1 MRIRRA
7 AAAGLLCGA
16 LAGCGSDAGSA
27 AGPSSDVPAS
37 SGASASGAMAGGSAP
52 GAVQNASPG
61 AIPGG
66 SPGAN
71 PGASPG
77 ALPGASPSAGSAG
90 IPASALLQ
98 PADVGGAK
106 AEKLPEGEFAHVRPL
121 RPCGDE
127 PYPSDRLR
135 TAAVAMRYMV
145 RSDEGTVPT
154 IVTEFAGRGGAAE
167 QFADIRAALDRCPGG
182 LGEGQR
188 RWSVIGSGIAG
199 DESVLVRIDER
210 FSYADEEP
218 ATVSQFAGV
227 ARSGDMLVVVADVG
241 WENLGGSE
249 DLVRDLT
256 GKAVRR
262 AG

>member
-16 LAGCGSDAGSA
+16 LTACGSDAGSA
-27 AGPSSDVPAS
+27 AGPSPAVSSPGVSSPGGSSPDVSS
-37 SGASASGAMAGGSAP
+37 SGLSSPGGASPGGSSAGGSSA
-52 GAVQNASPG
+52 
-61 AIPGG
+61 GG
-66 SPGAN
+66 SSAGA
-71 PGASPG
+71 PGASP
-77 ALPGASPSAGSAG
+77 AG

-98 PADVGGAK
+98 PADVGGAQP
-106 AEKLPEGEFAHVRPL
+106 EKLPEGEFAHVRPV

-135 TAAVAMRYMV
+135 TGAVAMRYLV
-145 RSDEGTVPT
+145 RSDEGSVPT
-154 IVTEFAGRGGAAE
+154 IVTEFLGRGGAAE

-188 RWSVIGSGIAG
+188 RWSVIGTGIAG

-227 ARSGDMLVVVADVG
+227 ARSGDMLVVVTDVG

-249 DLVRDLT
+249 ELVRELT

>member
-1 MRIRRA
+1 M
-7 AAAGLLCGA
+7 
-16 LAGCGSDAGSA
+16 
-27 AGPSSDVPAS
+27 
-37 SGASASGAMAGGSAP
+37 
-52 GAVQNASPG
+52 
-61 AIPGG
+61 
-66 SPGAN
+66 
-71 PGASPG
+71 
-77 ALPGASPSAGSAG
+77 SPSAGPAGAAPSAAPAGASPG

-106 AEKLPEGEFAHVRPL
+106 PEKLPEGDFAHVRPL

-135 TAAVAMRYMV
+135 TDAVAMRYLV

-188 RWSVIGSGIAG
+188 RWSVIGNGIAG